1 MYERMAVITGII
13 VLMLGLD
20 ALGEATSN
28 NTSSVGNSSRDTETL
43 KGT

>member
-1 MYERMAVITGII
+1 MKERMAVITGIV
-13 VLMLGLD
+13 VLLLGLG
-20 ALGEATSN
+20 AVGEVTSN